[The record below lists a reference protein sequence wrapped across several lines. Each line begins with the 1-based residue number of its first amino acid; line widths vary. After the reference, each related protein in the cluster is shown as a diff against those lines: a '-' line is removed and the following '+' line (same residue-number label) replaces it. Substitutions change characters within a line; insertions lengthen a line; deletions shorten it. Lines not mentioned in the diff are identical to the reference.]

1 MPIRNVCVIGGS
13 GFVGRHI
20 VAQLAAAGLN
30 VIVPTRRREQWKADI
45 ILLPNVAL
53 EDADVHDPAQLARL
67 LQDQDAVINLV
78 GILHGSEADFERAHV
93 ELPRKVIEACRQEGV
108 SRLLHMSALKA
119 DVNGP
124 SRYLR
129 SKGRGQV
136 LVQQSGLD
144 YTVFQPSVIFGH
156 GDSFLSLFARLAKL
170 APILPLGGADAHF
183 QPIWVN
189 DVARCFVAALQN
201 RATIGQ
207 TYQLGGPHR
216 YTLRHLVDYTARLTG
231 HPRPIV
237 ALPDPLATLQAG
249 LLEMLPGQLMS
260 RDNLA
265 SMRVPSVCD
274 GPFPPVF
281 GFQPSALE
289 AIAPAYLANRTPRG
303 RYDSYR
309 SGSRNQA

>member
-1 MPIRNVCVIGGS
+1 MSISNVCVIGGS

-20 VAQLAAAGLN
+20 VAQLATAGLN
-30 VIVPTRRREQWKADI
+30 VVVPTRRRELLKADV
-45 ILLPNVAL
+45 ILLPNVSMD
-53 EDADVHDPAQLARL
+53 DADVHDPVQLSRL
-67 LQDQDAVINLV
+67 LRDQDAVINLV

-93 ELPRKVIEACRQEGV
+93 ELPGKIVAACRQHGIR
-108 SRLLHMSALKA
+108 RLLHMSALKA
-119 DVNGP
+119 DANGP

-129 SKGRGQV
+129 SKGRGQA

-144 YTVFQPSVIFGH
+144 FTVFQPSVIFGH
-156 GDSFLSLFARLAKL
+156 GDSFLTLFARLAKL

-189 DVARCFVAALQN
+189 DVARCFAAALQN

-216 YTLRHLVDYTARLTG
+216 YTLRHLVDYAARLTG

-237 ALPDPLATLQAG
+237 ALPDFLAALQAG

-265 SMRVPSVCD
+265 SMQIPSVCD

-281 GFQPSALE
+281 DFQPSALE
-289 AIAPAYLANRTPRG
+289 AIAPAYLANQTPRR
-303 RYDSYR
+303 RYDIYR
-309 SGSRNQA
+309 SRSRTES